1 MISLKSLL
9 KRSEKGSSK
18 TGDNGNGKA
27 QGFGYGFDD
36 SSGKIKLNTDLLK
49 CDLFCHV
56 TYLSALATSDLSRSQ
71 IFDYASQLNFTSS
84 VYLRKVHFLAK
95 KLNYDYSEACRM
107 VGETIKEPEPKAL
120 LLRMA
125 GAMASGEN
133 EAEFLKREAEVMGA
147 TYGEEYEAH
156 VESLKKWTDA
166 FTALIISAS
175 LVVVISVVSILIFPM
190 APSFIATLT
199 FLMLI
204 STLLGCWVM
213 YRAAPKEI
221 KTHNLPQT
229 SKAQELAK
237 KVLKYVSVPM
247 IVLAVPILF
256 LMQAGLGWSLIVIAV
271 IIAPPGI
278 LIWWD
283 DRRIDKYDMDI
294 AGFLRSLGGI
304 TKVIG
309 TTVIEGISRLD
320 FGSLGSLKKPVSRM
334 NNALKFGIRPELCWQ
349 KLVCE
354 SGSEQV
360 NRSVRIFCDGIAVG
374 GDAGAVGNQ
383 ASMFAMKIA
392 LLRGKRKMVSSGF
405 FYLVATMHVTMAVLL
420 VGIYQIM
427 LNFSTAMQKMQTTGM
442 EGMNA
447 IAQLPTFSFFSNGA
461 ASLGMLYMMS
471 TAMLLMLTAVNP
483 AAIKVVEGGHNYKYL
498 YLASVMMLIT
508 GLAMVGVP
516 DLIKGMF
523 SNLAMVQ

>member
-9 KRSEKGSSK
+9 KLNEKVSSK
-18 TGDNGNGKA
+18 NRDNGNG
-27 QGFGYGFDD
+27 FGYNLDD
-36 SSGKIKLNTDLLK
+36 TSSEKVKLNTDLLK
-49 CDLFCHV
+49 CDLFCHI

-71 IFDYASQLNFTSS
+71 LFDYASQLNFTSS
-84 VYLRKVHFLAK
+84 IYLRKVHFLAK

-107 VGETIKEPEPKAL
+107 VGETTKETEPKAL

-133 EAEFLKREAEVMGA
+133 QADFLKREAEVMGS
-147 TYGEEYEAH
+147 TYGEEYESH
-156 VESLKKWTDA
+156 VSSLSKWTDA

-175 LVVVISVVSILIFPM
+175 LVVVITVVSILIFPM
-190 APSFIATLT
+190 APSFVATLT

-204 STLLGCWVM
+204 STLLGCWIM

-221 KTHNLPQT
+221 KTHNLPET

-237 KVLKYVSVPM
+237 KALIYVSVPLL
-247 IVLAVPILF
+247 VLAIPILF
-256 LMQAGLGWSLIVIAV
+256 LMQAGLGWSLIVIAI

-283 DRRIDKYDMDI
+283 DRRIDNYDTDI
-294 AGFLRSLGGI
+294 SSFLRSLGGI

-309 TTVIEGISRLD
+309 TTVTEGISRLD

-360 NRSVRIFCDGIAVG
+360 NRSVRIFWDGIAVG

-392 LLRGKRKMVSSGF
+392 LLRGKRKMVASGF
-405 FYLVATMHVTMAVLL
+405 FYLVSTMHVTMAVLL

-427 LNFSTAMQKMQTTGM
+427 LNFSTAMQKMQTNGM
-442 EGMNA
+442 QGMNA

-483 AAIKVVEGGHNYKYL
+483 AAVKVVEGGHNYKYF

-508 GLAMVGVP
+508 GLAMVCVP
-516 DLIKGMF
+516 GMVKGMF
-523 SNLAMVQ
+523 GTLPVGQ

>member
-9 KRSEKGSSK
+9 KLNAKGSSK
-18 TGDNGNGKA
+18 TGDNGNGN
-27 QGFGYGFDD
+27 GFGYNLDNT
-36 SSGKIKLNTDLLK
+36 SMEKVKLNTDLLK
-49 CDLFCHV
+49 CDLFCHI

-71 IFDYASQLNFTSS
+71 MFDYAAQLNFTSS
-84 VYLRKVHFLAK
+84 IYLRKVHFLAK

-107 VGETIKEPEPKAL
+107 VGETTKEPEPKAL

-125 GAMASGEN
+125 GAMASGEDQ
-133 EAEFLKREAEVMGA
+133 ADFLKREAEVMGS

-175 LVVVISVVSILIFPM
+175 LVVVITVVSILIFPM
-190 APSFIATLT
+190 APGFVATLT

-204 STLLGCWVM
+204 STLLGCWIM

-221 KTHNLPQT
+221 KTHNLPET

-237 KVLKYVSVPM
+237 KALIYVSVPLL
-247 IVLAVPILF
+247 VLAIPVLF
-256 LMQAGLGWSLIVIAV
+256 LMQAGLGWSLIVIAI

-294 AGFLRSLGGI
+294 SGFLRSLGGI

-309 TTVIEGISRLD
+309 TTVTEGISRLD

-349 KLVCE
+349 KLVNE

-360 NRSVRIFCDGIAVG
+360 NRSVRIFWDAIAVG

-427 LNFSTAMQKMQTTGM
+427 LNFSTAMQKMQTSTGM

-483 AAIKVVEGGHNYKYL
+483 AAVKVVEGGHNYKYL
-498 YLASVMMLIT
+498 YLLSVMMLIT
-508 GLAMVGVP
+508 GLAMVFVP
-516 DLIKGMF
+516 NMVKGMF
-523 SNLAMVQ
+523 GTLPVGQ